1 MGCTAAGLPGLKK
14 ATVIERLVAP
24 GRTVLRMYGRRAR
37 IGRINPSPETVGD
50 EEWRRL
56 MPQDVIVVS
65 TRMYIERVDPDG
77 LTDMVANV
85 ERAARELATARPN
98 VILMAGTAGAFNGGL
113 NFDAELS
120 RRIKAAS
127 GGVTGTTT
135 MTAVLDALR
144 TKNIRKVA
152 VATSYIEDVDK
163 ALAAVLAG
171 SGIEVAAIKGMG
183 ILKSIDMGDVMPEQ
197 TYRFARGVFEASPE
211 ADGYF
216 ISCGNLRTLEAIAP
230 LERDFGKPVIT
241 SNQAGLWHAL
251 RLAGVKADGDA
262 LMRGGRLFAEA

>member
-1 MGCTAAGLPGLKK
+1 
-14 ATVIERLVAP
+14 
-24 GRTVLRMYGRRAR
+24 MYGWRGR

-56 MPQDVIVVS
+56 MPDGVIVVS
-65 TRMYIERVDPDG
+65 TRMFIERVDPDG
-77 LTDMVANV
+77 LTAMVENV
-85 ERAARELATARPN
+85 ERAARELATTRPD

-120 RRIKAAS
+120 RRIESAA
-127 GGVTGTTT
+127 GGVFGTTT
-135 MTAVLDALR
+135 MTAVLEALR
-144 TKNIRKVA
+144 ALRIRKLA
-152 VATSYIEDVDK
+152 VATSYIAKVDQ
-163 ALAAVLAG
+163 ALAAVLTG
-171 SGIEVAAIKGMG
+171 SGIDVANIKGMD
-183 ILKSIDMGDVMPEQ
+183 ILKSIDMGDVAPEA
-197 TYRFARGVFEASPE
+197 TYRFARGVFEQAPE

-251 RLAGVKADGDA
+251 RLAGLKPDDA
-262 LMRGGRLFAEA
+262 APTMGGRLFAVP